1 MANISDIR
9 LSVDMTR
16 AVGRS
21 LVRAGVAAQL
31 ETNHLA
37 ANDQAPLTTCRAC
50 QGQAIMEVQHGDAEP
65 KPHEDLNN
73 LKGHPYWG
81 KDRADQTSNGEEADV
96 RPSAN
101 GRGPSAVKD
110 GEHGAWSIGHLLHD
124 QLLAVG
130 VTSGYH
136 WSALAQKSKDAY
148 ESAADQFLDTVQ
160 YTGQGSIAESQYD
173 ELAAARGTLERIGKA
188 LKDIG
193 APQNCDDATAIQRLA
208 ETHQRHLEEIR
219 NNNRGFDNIL
229 AALKES
235 GAVIDYGSPLQAA
248 KDLSSEF
255 KYLTDMYRK
264 LDETLREIRD
274 EIGEAVDVT
283 DMETVSGAK
292 RLVALY
298 HQHRQNLDEVRREAA
313 LGTMRQL
320 SAYLKASMQ
329 HVQPTETQL

>member
-31 ETNHLA
+31 ETNNLA

-50 QGQAIMEVQHGDAEP
+50 EGQAVMEVQHGDAEP
-65 KPHEDLNN
+65 KPHVES
-73 LKGHPYWG
+73 
-81 KDRADQTSNGEEADV
+81 SNGKEAEHS
-96 RPSAN
+96 PSSDIR
-101 GRGPSAVKD
+101 RGLPAV
-110 GEHGAWSIGHLLHD
+110 GGAWTIGHLLQE
-124 QLLAVG
+124 QLRAVK
-130 VTSGYH
+130 VTSGYD
-136 WSALAQKSKDAY
+136 WNALSEQTKEAY

-160 YTGQGSIAESQYD
+160 YTGQNDD
-173 ELAAARGTLERIGKA
+173 ELAAARGTLERIRKA
-188 LKDIG
+188 LKDAG
-193 APQNCDDATAIQRLA
+193 APQNCDDAQAIQRLA
-208 ETHQRHLEEIR
+208 ETHLRQVQ
-219 NNNRGFDNIL
+219 NADKGFDNIL

-255 KYLTDMYRK
+255 KYLTEMYRK
-264 LDETLREIRD
+264 LDETLRDIRD

-283 DMETVSGAK
+283 DMETVSAAK
-292 RLVALY
+292 RLVSMY
-298 HQHRQNLDEVRREAA
+298 RQHKQNLDEVRREAM
-313 LGTMRQL
+313 LNTMKQIQ
-320 SAYLKASMQ
+320 SYIKATMQ